1 MCFHC
6 SSNVLFLSLIFT
18 NLIAEHLGVV
28 LFELI
33 LFRTLCF
40 LAMDVCFLYQMREVF
55 SYYFFEYIPSPL
67 ISLFLGTPT
76 MWMLVY
82 MIFFQRSLKL
92 FSFLLSFFFFLFGLT
107 FPLLCLPVCWFIPI
121 SHLIYS
127 WFLPGYFLFQ
137 LLYSSL
143 FDSFIHFLNL
153 LENFNFSLYL
163 LILLTFFEHLY
174 DHCLN
179 SLSGKFLTST
189 SLQFIFGFIFFLSWI
204 MFLFCFIF
212 SNSLCLF
219 LI

>member
-92 FSFLLSFFFFLFGLT
+92 FSFLLSFFFF
-107 FPLLCLPVCWFIPI
+107 PVWPDFSITM
-121 SHLIYS
+121 S
-127 WFLPGYFLFQ
+127 
-137 LLYSSL
+137 SSL
-143 FDSFIHFLNL
+143 LIHSYISSN
-153 LENFNFSLYL
+153 
-163 LILLTFFEHLY
+163 ILLVSSRVL
-174 DHCLN
+174 
-179 SLSGKFLTST
+179 
-189 SLQFIFGFIFFLSWI
+189 FISVIIFFSIW
-204 MFLFCFIF
+204 FFYTF
-212 SNSLCLF
+212 SKPVRKF
-219 LI
+219 

>member
-92 FSFLLSFFFFLFGLT
+92 FSFLLSFFF
-107 FPLLCLPVCWFIPI
+107 PVWPDFSITM
-121 SHLIYS
+121 S
-127 WFLPGYFLFQ
+127 
-137 LLYSSL
+137 SSL
-143 FDSFIHFLNL
+143 LIHSYISSN
-153 LENFNFSLYL
+153 
-163 LILLTFFEHLY
+163 ILLVSSRVL
-174 DHCLN
+174 
-179 SLSGKFLTST
+179 
-189 SLQFIFGFIFFLSWI
+189 FISVIIFFSIW
-204 MFLFCFIF
+204 FFYTF
-212 SNSLCLF
+212 SKPVRKF
-219 LI
+219 